1 MRPGPSVGVQP
12 PIAAIRTLPEG
23 LLAVHE
29 AVEAPVGP
37 FLAELT
43 PTPRPGSR
51 FTPLP
56 AEGAEGARL
65 SGIPLHPHATSTGE
79 RCVGAV
85 GVPPPSGAAQLW
97 QANDRAKKGG
107 KG

>member
-37 FLAELT
+37 FLAEPT
-43 PTPRPGSR
+43 PTPRPVSPRCLLRAPKGRGSP
-51 FTPLP
+51 TSPSTHTLP
-56 AEGAEGARL
+56 
-65 SGIPLHPHATSTGE
+65 PQ
-79 RCVGAV
+79 GAV
-85 GVPPPSGAAQLW
+85 CGCCGCSAAI
-97 QANDRAKKGG
+97 RGG
-107 KG
+107 TVVAGKR